1 MMKSKDS
8 DYVVAFERH
17 GVETLDLY
25 VQPRPGAKALVGV
38 GNDYLK
44 PAKQHCNLIYDCL
57 PPLVSLDGDGE
68 VGECTDLLQVCC
80 YRCCRHVMT
89 IDEVH
94 TTPKDHRKRASPL
107 CAWKDN
113 GVTLTRKPPVMVKLT
128 AATEGQTLVSPS
140 CLCSR
145 RTSLYFNSAM
155 SHTILKAS
163 WASGPSRGICNSTTP
178 PTRESSNLRPH
189 SFVATG

>member
-80 YRCCRHVMT
+80 YRCCRHVTT

-94 TTPKDHRKRASPL
+94 GIPKDHRETMVLFPRMERHRSYVAKQ
-107 CAWKDN
+107 
-113 GVTLTRKPPVMVKLT
+113 TPVMVKLT
-128 AATEGQTLVSPS
+128 A
-140 CLCSR
+140 
-145 RTSLYFNSAM
+145 
-155 SHTILKAS
+155 
-163 WASGPSRGICNSTTP
+163 
-178 PTRESSNLRPH
+178 
-189 SFVATG
+189 